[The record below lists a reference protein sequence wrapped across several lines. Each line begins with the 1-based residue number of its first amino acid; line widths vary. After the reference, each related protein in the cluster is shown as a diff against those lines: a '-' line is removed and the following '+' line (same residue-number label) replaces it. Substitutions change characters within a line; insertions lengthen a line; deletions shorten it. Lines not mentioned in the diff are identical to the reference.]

1 MENKGAIMSIIKYD
15 DWFVNLVEEMDADT
29 NPEMLQKSIEVD
41 PAVKKQEDKEK
52 RVSSGLGSI
61 KRYSDIAATMGAK
74 RTYNYDQVESLFN
87 TFLSQFKKPSEQKS
101 LITIMRQKLI
111 RPQTMFDVTKPP
123 FSK

>member
-1 MENKGAIMSIIKYD
+1 MSIIKYD
-15 DWFVNLVEEMDADT
+15 DWFVNLVEEMDTDT

-41 PAVKKQEDKEK
+41 PEVKKQEDKEK

-111 RPQTMFDVTKPP
+111 RPQTMFDVMKTP